1 MTEIQRADPKS
12 RRQALVVTL
21 VGALIGAVLIMVFTQ
36 YRPEL
41 GAWLGDTPPETRK
54 RFGIVLAVMGA
65 LGGALLLGLAVYL
78 WFFGRRVIRAQRFP
92 LAGSLVVR
100 DTPVLRDRAA
110 IRRGRLFEALAVA
123 FFVAALGYLFA
134 LWRLW
139 SLFPAQD
146 S

>member
-12 RRQALVVTL
+12 RRQVLVVTL
-21 VGALIGAVLIMVFTQ
+21 VGALIGVALIMVFTR

-41 GAWLGDTPPETRK
+41 AAWLGDTPSESRTRV
-54 RFGIVLAVMGA
+54 GIVLVVMAV
-65 LGGALLLGLAVYL
+65 LGCTPLLGLAVYL

-92 LAGSLVVR
+92 PADSPVVR
-100 DTPVLRDRAA
+100 ATLVLRDRAA
-110 IRRGRLFEALAVA
+110 IRRGRLFEAFGAA
-123 FFVAALGYLFA
+123 FFVAALGLLFA

-139 SLFPAQD
+139 SLLPPQD